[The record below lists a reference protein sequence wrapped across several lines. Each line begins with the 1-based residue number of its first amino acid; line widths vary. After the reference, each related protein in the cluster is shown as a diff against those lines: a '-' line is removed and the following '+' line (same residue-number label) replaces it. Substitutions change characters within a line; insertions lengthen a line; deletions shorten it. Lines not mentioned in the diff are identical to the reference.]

1 MPVSNPQTTD
11 RRAELERLRQELLRL
26 IVKNESRRQQPA
38 K

>member
-1 MPVSNPQTTD
+1 MPMNTPNTD

-26 IVKNESRRQQPA
+26 IVKNESTRKQPA

>member
-1 MPVSNPQTTD
+1 MPINTPNKD

-26 IVKNESRRQQPA
+26 IIKNESRRQQTV

>member
-1 MPVSNPQTTD
+1 MPANNQITD

-26 IVKNESRRQQPA
+26 IVKNESRRKQSA

>member
-1 MPVSNPQTTD
+1 MPVNVQPAD